1 MLIWRGALSIV
12 AGLLLLVFP
21 METATAVGLLVGA
34 WLVIDGVS
42 TAALSF
48 QQRAHAASWG
58 STMFSG
64 IVTAV
69 AGVAVL
75 LFPVAFAVIGS
86 MAVLWITALG
96 IVLTGIAKVS
106 AHNGWSLLLG
116 LVNIIFGVL
125 LGGLALADPAGGLVS
140 LAWVFGIY
148 GLVAG
153 ILSLVIGI
161 RLRRHS

>member
-1 MLIWRGALSIV
+1 MLVWRGALGIV
-12 AGLLLLVFP
+12 AGVLLIVFP
-21 METATAVGLLVGA
+21 LETATAVGLLVGA
-34 WLVIDGVS
+34 WLLIDGVS

-48 QQRAHAASWG
+48 QQRSHAASWG
-58 STMFSG
+58 TTMFSG
-64 IVTAV
+64 IVGAV

-75 LFPVAFAVIGS
+75 LFPVAFAVISS

-125 LGGLALADPAGGLVS
+125 LGGLALADPDGGLVA
-140 LAWVFGIY
+140 LAWVLGVY
-148 GLVAG
+148 GLVFGA
-153 ILSLVIGI
+153 IALVVGI
-161 RLRRHS
+161 RVRRRS